1 MKTLNEEIQ
10 IHDTLNPKIW
20 NITTKKLLPEVKDKI
35 IEIVKH
41 FEDYIE
47 VPIEIVDVQIVG
59 SNASYNYTDR
69 SDIDVHIIS
78 NYEVITPE
86 TELLQN
92 LYDSKKASYNRKFD
106 IEIRGLQV
114 EMYVQDIKS
123 GVTSNGIYSV
133 CDDAWIKE
141 PKPIK
146 NFKQYDNSK
155 EVEKWVNHIN
165 NVLNSDN
172 LESVINTVDT
182 IYLIRHNSIA
192 CDGEFGKGNQLFKD
206 IRNTGLLDKLK
217 NKIDELTSR
226 KLSLESMTRGQI
238 INRI

>member
-20 NITTKKLLPEVKDKI
+20 DITTKKLLPEVKDKI

-59 SNASYNYTDR
+59 SNASYNYTDK

-92 LYDSKKASYNRKFD
+92 LYDSKKSSYNRKFD

-114 EMYVQDIKS
+114 EMYVQDIRS

-146 NFKQYDNSK
+146 NFKQHDNSK

-217 NKIDELTSR
+217 NKIDELTSK
-226 KLSLESMTRGQI
+226 KLSLESMTRGQMV
-238 INRI
+238 NRI